1 VCRQS
6 IRLLRPG
13 RRRGGCSVTSRF
25 SLLLIVLLL
34 GHITRLAAK
43 QASATLRLRSFL
55 ASRAAH
61 LNVAWTRAM
70 PKHTGC

>member
-25 SLLLIVLLL
+25 SLLIVLLL

-55 ASRAAH
+55 ASRAARVPQ
-61 LNVAWTRAM
+61 LCSALIGESGV
-70 PKHTGC
+70 